1 MGTLRKR
8 ASAIAHRSASLEP
21 LEPSTPTTTAGHCLD
36 SSLLLTPQLVSDE
49 RLCDRRWTIVSA
61 AAAFRPHH
69 DGPYDR
75 QKEDEGR
82 EGERE

>member
-21 LEPSTPTTTAGHCLD
+21 LEPSTPTTTAGNCLD
-36 SSLLLTPQLVSDE
+36 SSLLLTSQLVSDE
-49 RLCDRRWTIVSA
+49 RLCDRWTIVSA
-61 AAAFRPHH
+61 AAPFHLHH